1 MKEYAVIGVIVD
13 KETKVITTRNTNVF
27 RYKIVGYKV
36 VSVKTGHIID
46 VEKDKLDYYEDIFLN
61 CGYYVKDYSF
71 VDYNYRENKTRLS
84 CHYSG
89 DCKYAVYDTTDNLLI
104 LEHRYKVLI
113 NDYSGFKLLYD
124 YKNNTLDVSF
134 KIVKSIGILLSTSKP
149 YNLDDVYYSNY
160 VKEMINVVSLC
171 GIQIKK
177 DGLLEYNKVCIIDKN
192 FINDK
197 SNKDIVI
204 PSNFTNLIIN
214 AYNNISSISSIVI
227 SPSVERLKI
236 YGSFK
241 HNKLT
246 VYLSNKLA
254 DRSKFF
260 ILKELGKAE
269 VKDIKYY

>member
-27 RYKIVGYKV
+27 RYKIVGYKL

-71 VDYNYRENKTRLS
+71 VDYNYRDNKARLS

-89 DCKYAVYDTTDNLLI
+89 DCKYAVYDTTGNLLV

-113 NDYSGFKLLYD
+113 NDYSGFRLLYD
-124 YKNNTLDVSF
+124 YKNNTLEVSF
-134 KIVKSIGILLSTSKP
+134 KLVKSISILLSTGKP
-149 YNLDDVYYSNY
+149 YNLDDVYDSNY
-160 VKEMINVVSLC
+160 IKEMISVVSLY
-171 GIQIKK
+171 GIQITE
-177 DGLLEYNKVCIIDKN
+177 DCLVEYGKLCILDKP
-192 FINDK
+192 FIKGK
-197 SNKDIVI
+197 SNENIIIPSNCTNLILNAYSNISNISIVI
-204 PSNFTNLIIN
+204 P
-214 AYNNISSISSIVI
+214 
-227 SPSVERLKI
+227 PSLERLKI
-236 YGSFK
+236 YGSLR

-246 VYLSNKLA
+246 IYLSNKLA

-269 VKDIKYY
+269 VKDIRYY

>member
-1 MKEYAVIGVIVD
+1 MREYALIGVVVD
-13 KETKVITTRNTNVF
+13 KATKVVTTINTNVF

-36 VSVKTGHIID
+36 ISVKTGHILDI
-46 VEKDKLDYYEDIFLN
+46 EKDKLDYYEDILLN
-61 CGYYVKDYSF
+61 QGYYVKDYYF
-71 VDYNYRENKTRLS
+71 VDYNYRDNKTRLR

-89 DCKYAVYDTTDNLLI
+89 ECKYAVYDTTDNLLI

-124 YKNNTLDVSF
+124 YKNKTLEVSF
-134 KIVKSIGILLSTSKP
+134 KIVKSVSILLSTCKP
-149 YNLDDVYYSNY
+149 YNLDDVYDSNY
-160 VKEMINVVSLC
+160 IKEMISIVNLC

-177 DGLLEYNKVCIIDKN
+177 DGLLEYNKICVIDKN
-192 FINDK
+192 FISDK

-204 PSNFTNLIIN
+204 PSNCTNLVIN
-214 AYNNISSISSIVI
+214 AYNSISSISNVVI
-227 SPSVERLKI
+227 SPSLERLKI
-236 YGSFK
+236 YGSFR
-241 HNKLT
+241 HNKMT
-246 VYLSNKLA
+246 VYLSNKLS

>member
-1 MKEYAVIGVIVD
+1 MREYAVIGVIVD
-13 KETKVITTRNTNVF
+13 KETKVVTTRNTNVF

-36 VSVKTGHIID
+36 ISVKTGHILDI
-46 VEKDKLDYYEDIFLN
+46 EKDRLDYYEDILLN
-61 CGYYVKDYSF
+61 NGYYVKDYYF
-71 VDYNYRENKTRLS
+71 VDYNYRDNKTRLS

-89 DCKYAVYDTTDNLLI
+89 DCKYAVYDTTGNLLV

-124 YKNNTLDVSF
+124 YKNKTLDVSF
-134 KIVKSIGILLSTSKP
+134 KLVKSISILLSTGKP
-149 YNLDDVYYSNY
+149 YNLDDVYDSNY
-160 VKEMINVVSLC
+160 IKEMINVVNLC

-177 DGLLEYNKVCIIDKN
+177 DGLLEHNKICIIDKK
-192 FINDK
+192 FISDK

-204 PSNFTNLIIN
+204 PSNCTNLVIN
-214 AYNNISSISSIVI
+214 AYNNISNISSIVI

-236 YGSFK
+236 YGSLR

>member
-13 KETKVITTRNTNVF
+13 KETKVVTTRNTNVF

-36 VSVKTGHIID
+36 ISVKTGHILDI
-46 VEKDKLDYYEDIFLN
+46 EKDRLDYYEDILLN
-61 CGYYVKDYSF
+61 NGYYVRDYSF

-89 DCKYAVYDTTDNLLI
+89 DCKYAVYDTTANLLV

-113 NDYSGFKLLYD
+113 NDYSGFKLIYD
-124 YKNNTLDVSF
+124 YKNKTLEVSF
-134 KIVKSIGILLSTSKP
+134 KIVKSISILLSTCKP
-149 YNLDDVYYSNY
+149 YDIDDVYGANY
-160 VKEMINVVSLC
+160 VKEMINIKSLY
-171 GIQIKK
+171 GIQITE
-177 DGLLEYNKVCIIDKN
+177 DCLVEYGKLCILDKP
-192 FINDK
+192 FIKGKLNE
-197 SNKDIVI
+197 SILI
-204 PSNFTNLIIN
+204 PSNCTNLILN
-214 AYNNISSISSIVI
+214 AYSNISNISIII
-227 SPSVERLKI
+227 PPILERLKI
-236 YGSFK
+236 YGSFR

-246 VYLSNKLA
+246 VYLSNKLS